1 MSGLVTPNGCDS
13 EPIHIPG
20 SIQPHGALLG
30 LRESELEILIASDN
44 SGQFGFQSPH
54 GRKLAEFVT
63 PETRSLIRSALEGDP
78 RDANPLEVRILEGRA
93 FHGILHRS
101 EGILFLEIEPV
112 AGDARRI
119 RGGYRRLVRKLDSIR
134 RAQNLQEICAV
145 ASREVHA
152 LTGYDRVM
160 VYRFLSDGSGQ
171 VLSEERSD
179 DAVESYMGLHFP
191 ASDIPAQARRLYV
204 KNTIRIIVDS
214 AYTPVG
220 IQPSLHPGTQEPI
233 DLSESTLRSVS
244 PIHCEYL
251 RNMDVR
257 GSMSISL
264 LDGDELWGLIAC
276 HHREPKLVPYGTR
289 LLAEFLAHVLSAR
302 ISELARVEF
311 LSAKNAAYSTQAKLI
326 DKMISSPRFQDG
338 LVGEGSTILDVVHS
352 DGAAI
357 VFRDEVTRVG
367 ATPGVAEI
375 LELVRA
381 FDATA
386 PRDIVA
392 VDRLADIHPPA
403 ERYGDVA
410 AGAIAVPL
418 SASGDTLLWFREE
431 ARRSVVWAGRKEESG
446 LDDRGVLSPRKSFS
460 AWSEEVRGRSRPWQA
475 WEVEVASDF
484 RTALA
489 ASVIHQA
496 AELERL
502 NSRLVEADNQKDRF
516 LAAVSHELRNPLNAI
531 VSWAQM
537 ARLGGD
543 AESVKKAVE
552 GIERN
557 AEAQARLID
566 DLMDTARIER
576 GKLQISMKPV
586 RMAEVLEEAMEAI
599 GPSARKKSIRIVT
612 EVRGRDLLIVGDAG
626 RLRQVCWNLLNNA
639 VKYSETDSTVRV
651 RLGERDSCIDLVV
664 EDEGV
669 GMEPGFLERA
679 FDPFRQAEAT
689 HSRSGLGLG
698 LSIART
704 IIELHW
710 GTIRAESPGLGL
722 GSTFTVSLPTLR
734 DASTGQPISGKQRH
748 TSTGGHIDRS

>member
-1 MSGLVTPNGCDS
+1 MSGLANPGGCES

-30 LRESELEILIASDN
+30 MRESELEILIASDN
-44 SGQFGFQSPH
+44 SGQFGFDSPH
-54 GRKLAEFVT
+54 GRKLADFVT
-63 PETRSLIRSALEGDP
+63 PETQSQIRSALDGDP
-78 RDANPLEVRILEGRA
+78 RDANPLEIRTLEDRA

-112 AGDARRI
+112 EGDARRI

-134 RAQNLQEICAV
+134 RAQTLEEICAV
-145 ASREVHA
+145 ASREVRT

-160 VYRFLSDGSGQ
+160 VYRFLADGSGQ
-171 VLSEERSD
+171 VLSEERAD
-179 DAVESYMGLHFP
+179 DTVESYMGLHFP
-191 ASDIPAQARRLYV
+191 ASDIPPQARRLYA
-204 KNTIRIIVDS
+204 KNTIRIIADS

-220 IQPSLHPGTQEPI
+220 IQPNRHPNTQEAI

-264 LDGDELWGLIAC
+264 LDGDDLWGLIAC

-289 LLAEFLAHVLSAR
+289 LLAEFIAHVLSAR
-302 ISELARVEF
+302 ISELARVEV

-326 DKMISSPRFQDG
+326 DKMISSTRFQDG
-338 LVGEGSTILDVVHS
+338 LVGEGSTILDVVPC

-367 ATPGVAEI
+367 ATPGVAEV
-375 LELVRA
+375 LELARSL
-381 FDATA
+381 DASA
-386 PRDIVA
+386 PRDIIA

-403 ERYGDVA
+403 EQYEDVA

-431 ARRSVVWAGRKEESG
+431 ARRSVVWAGRKEESD
-446 LDDRGVLSPRKSFS
+446 LDANGGLSPRKSFA
-460 AWSEEVRGRSRPWQA
+460 AWEEEVRGHSRPWQA

-543 AESVKKAVE
+543 AETVKKAVD

-576 GKLQISMKPV
+576 GKLQLSMKPV
-586 RMAEVLEEAMEAI
+586 RMAEVLDEAMEAI

-612 EVRGRDLLIVGDAG
+612 EVRGRDLLIVGDEG

-639 VKYSETDSTVRV
+639 IKYSDTDSTVRV
-651 RLGERDSCIDLVV
+651 RLGECDSRLDLVV

-669 GMEPGFLERA
+669 GMESGFLEQA

-704 IIELHW
+704 IIELHR
-710 GTIRAESPGLGL
+710 GTIRAESAGLGL
-722 GSTFTVSLPTLR
+722 GSTFTVSLPVLR
-734 DASTGQPISGKQRH
+734 DASTGQPLSGR
-748 TSTGGHIDRS
+748 